1 MDSKKEQIRVIISN
15 IYDLQKLRIA
25 AGNRLVQSFYIQM
38 GVKPGMSP
46 ENIKKVLSE
55 FFNGS
60 RDTTELEASILKEVS
75 ETNGDKK
82 GKKPKSVLE
91 LLIADYNRISDLIVN
106 EKSDIKTIKSAIKKL
121 SSNEGDEHLY
131 IIRDENDAKLIKSYM
146 SLLESEE
153 ESIKVLEKYVQSH
166 PMWDRFF
173 KDIKGCGPLMSA
185 VCLAYLDPY
194 KAPHVSCFF
203 RYAGLDTVQ
212 DMDKDGNKIFLALD
226 NNRRKVAQVFNESG
240 DYTYVDC
247 ETGEAYE
254 GDVVVSCHGR
264 RKGDTE
270 MQQYFVWEN
279 GEKAVAVDEN
289 GNPLLKNGIT
299 YNPKLK
305 TKLMGVLTGCLL
317 KAKDPVYSKIYYDQR
332 NRLDNSAYHKN
343 KSEGQKNMMAQRY
356 MIKEFLRAMWIEWRK
371 LEGLEVDEPY
381 EVAKLGNKPHKY
393 NEYQCK
399 VARGA

>member
-1 MDSKKEQIRVIISN
+1 MDSQKEQIRVIISN

-46 ENIKKVLSE
+46 ENVKKVLSE

-60 RDTTELEASILKEVS
+60 RDTTELEASILKEVA
-75 ETNGDKK
+75 ETSGDKK
-82 GKKPKSVLE
+82 GKKPKSVIE
-91 LLIADYNRISDLIVN
+91 LLIADYKRISDIIIN
-106 EKSDIKTIKSAIKKL
+106 EDSDIKTIKSAIKKL
-121 SSNEGDEHLY
+121 SSNEGDEQLY
-131 IIRDENDAKLIKSYM
+131 IIRDENDAKLIKSYI
-146 SLLESEE
+146 SLIESEE

-166 PMWDRFF
+166 PMWDKFF

-212 DMDKDGNKIFLALD
+212 DMDKDGNKIFLALN
-226 NNRRKVAQVFNESG
+226 NNRRKVAQVFDESG
-240 DYTYVDC
+240 NYTYVDC
-247 ETGEAYE
+247 ETGEVYE

-332 NRLDNSAYHKN
+332 NRLDHSAYHKE
-343 KSEGQKNMMAQRY
+343 KSDAQKNMMAQRY
-356 MIKEFLRAMWIEWRK
+356 MIKEFLRAMWIEWHK